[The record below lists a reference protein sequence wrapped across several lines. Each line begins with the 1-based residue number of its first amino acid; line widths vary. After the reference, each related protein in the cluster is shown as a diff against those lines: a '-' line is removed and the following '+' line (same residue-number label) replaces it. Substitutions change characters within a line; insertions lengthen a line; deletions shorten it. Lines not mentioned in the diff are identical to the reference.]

1 MHVFSLDASGK
12 ELTIDK
18 TFTVQ
23 HGYQFQGAKNTGSGK
38 DVFIKRG
45 GDLVDDRPDT
55 LTPW

>member
-38 DVFIKRG
+38 DVFIKRRG
-45 GDLVDDRPDT
+45 RPR
-55 LTPW
+55 